1 MRPLGFISNGLSS
14 ALIDN
19 GSVIWLTFPRFDS
32 PSIFGKILDDEGG
45 EFSIYPEDK
54 CETSMTYVKAN
65 VLSTKFRCNQ
75 GEAEIMD
82 IMPIG
87 ERSLVRV
94 VRTTIPLKVKVKP
107 AFHYGLYKP
116 IVEEEEDGVRFM
128 NPKSRE
134 CLALIP
140 NVHTIM
146 PPGVT
151 LYLIYSSA
159 KEYGPFRKRIGRQV
173 EKSINA
179 TISYWEKKVPFGGV
193 DEIERMKEV
202 SLMVLLNSIYSPTGA
217 SIAAPTTS
225 LPEIEGGRRNWD
237 YRFAWVRD
245 SSMVS
250 EALLSAGYIVESRR
264 IINFLLGS
272 MNFSSKPFLHPLYA
286 VDGGDPP
293 PEREIKWLSGFKGSK
308 PVRVGNG
315 AASQVQLDIE
325 GFFVEALYQYYLR
338 TGDREFLRENWVKL
352 EYIHEWVSKNWKLK
366 DAGMWED
373 RGKSQH
379 YTHSKVMMWVSLDRI
394 EKMGKEIGK
403 KVSHLSKD
411 KLRQW
416 IIENC
421 VKDGRFVRY
430 AGSEEVDANLLTL
443 PIYGFVDVNDPVF
456 MNTLRKVEVDL
467 LKNGFVKRYR
477 EDFMGETAHPF
488 TLANVWLARIYAR
501 LGRDEEATKLIKNLA
516 QPSNGLY
523 LIGEHIDV
531 DKMEYTGNYP
541 QVFTHAQILLAI
553 EEINT
558 GRKPR
563 N

>member
-1 MRPLGFISNGLSS
+1 MRPLGFISNGLTS

-19 GSVIWLTFPRFDS
+19 GSVVWLVFPRFDS
-32 PSIFGKILDDEGG
+32 PSIFGKLLDDEGG
-45 EFSIYPEDK
+45 EFSIFPEDE
-54 CETSMTYVKAN
+54 CDVSVSYVNAN
-65 VLSTKFRCNQ
+65 VLSTKFRCGQ

-82 IMPIG
+82 VMPIG

-107 AFHYGLYKP
+107 MFHYGLYKP
-116 IVEEEEDGVRFM
+116 IVEEHEEGVRFM

-134 CLALIP
+134 CLALTP
-140 NVHTIM
+140 NLHVIS
-146 PPGVT
+146 PPGAT
-151 LYLIYSSA
+151 LYLIYSTA
-159 KEYGPFRKRIGRQV
+159 RDYGPFKKRIERKA
-173 EKSINA
+173 EKSLRA
-179 TISYWEKKVPFGGV
+179 TLNYWERKVPFKGT
-193 DEIERMKEV
+193 DETDRIREV
-202 SLMVLLNSIYSPTGA
+202 SLMVLLSSIYSPTGA

-225 LPEIEGGRRNWD
+225 LPEIEGGGRNWD
-237 YRFAWVRD
+237 YRYTWVRD

-250 EALLSAGYIVESRR
+250 EALLSTGYIVESRR

-272 MNFSSKPFLHPLYA
+272 MTFSSKPFLHPLYT

-325 GFFVEALYQYYLR
+325 GFFVEAVYQYYLK
-338 TGDREFLRENWVKL
+338 TGDAEFLRENWVKL

-366 DAGMWED
+366 DAGIWED
-373 RGKSQH
+373 RGRPQH
-379 YTHSKVMMWVSLDRI
+379 YTHSKVMMWIALDRI

-403 KVSHLSKD
+403 KVSTSSKE

-421 VKDGRFVRY
+421 VKDSYFVRY

-443 PIYGFVDVNDPVF
+443 PIYGFVDVRDPVF
-456 MNTLRKVEVDL
+456 MNTLRKVETDL

-477 EDFMGETAHPF
+477 KDFMGEAVHPF

-501 LGRDEEATKLIKNLA
+501 LGREEEAIKLIKNLTR
-516 QPSNGLY
+516 PSSNLY

-553 EEINT
+553 EEIN
-558 GRKPR
+558 GKSKI
-563 N
+563 